1 MSFSG
6 TLFLPPP
13 WTSGE
18 LDWQLNSGPAHKQVN
33 AQSGDEWPVTQG
45 KDLQMRK
52 LEDANE
58 PESRSIFRA
67 NQNLRGFL
75 FLILAASGLGCRTF
89 IASCGIFCCSAWT
102 RLVVVCGV
110 SSCSAWAKLPCGM
123 WDPSSLTGDQTCIPC
138 IARQILNH
146 WTTREVLKCGCK
158 SFIKSKNTPDHE
170 DASPKGHS
178 DTDPHLKMDN
188 LEIWHFPDVA
198 DWGRWTDS
206 IL

>member
-33 AQSGDEWPVTQG
+33 AQSEDEWPVTQR
-45 KDLQMRK
+45 KDLQMRM

-58 PESRSIFRA
+58 PESRSISRA
-67 NQNLRGFL
+67 NQNLWVFL

-89 IASCGIFCCSAWT
+89 VTPCGIFCSSART

-110 SSCSAWAKLPCGM
+110 SSCPAWA
-123 WDPSSLTGDQTCIPC
+123 
-138 IARQILNH
+138 
-146 WTTREVLKCGCK
+146 
-158 SFIKSKNTPDHE
+158 
-170 DASPKGHS
+170 
-178 DTDPHLKMDN
+178 
-188 LEIWHFPDVA
+188 
-198 DWGRWTDS
+198 
-206 IL
+206 